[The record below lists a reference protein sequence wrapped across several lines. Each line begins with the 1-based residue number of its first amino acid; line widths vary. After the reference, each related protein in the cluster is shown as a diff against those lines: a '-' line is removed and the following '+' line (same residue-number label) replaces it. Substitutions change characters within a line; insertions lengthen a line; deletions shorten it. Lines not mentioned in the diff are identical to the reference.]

1 MVLLNAKQYLRQLR
15 RLDNIVQSKLDQLES
30 LKNLAERITQVPKDM
45 AVQESRYDDKLSE
58 LIPKIIDLENEIRRN
73 VEKLLDLKLKITH
86 QINSLDNDEYK
97 LLLMLR
103 YLNFKTW
110 EEIAVEM
117 GYTYQWIHVLHGRAL
132 KYFAQKVQ
140 ETEDT

>member
-1 MVLLNAKQYLRQLR
+1 MNAKQYLRQLR
-15 RLDNIVQSKLDQLES
+15 RLNDIVQSKLDQIEALRS
-30 LKNLAERITQVPKDM
+30 LAQKITHVPKNIK
-45 AVQESRYDDKLSE
+45 VQESIPEDKMTE
-58 LIPKIIDLENEIRRN
+58 LISKIIDLQKELKIDIDN
-73 VEKLLDLKLKITH
+73 LLDLKLKIIH
-86 QINSLDNDEYK
+86 QINSLDNDDYK

-132 KYFAQKVQ
+132 KYFERSMRDEKVIA
-140 ETEDT
+140 